1 MLQRSSSP
9 GPGFILGLAAAL
21 AASFSSVRYSTQES
35 IMLVRSRRSRGF
47 TLIELLVVIAIIAI
61 LIALLLPAVQQA
73 REAARRTQC
82 KNHLKQIGLALH
94 NYHDVFSCFPIG
106 ARQGNISG
114 PGSPVANKWSQG
126 TNWRAAIL
134 PQIDQAPLFNQLNFN
149 GDSFCGASYVPIGA
163 NVVLS
168 RLLIPFYTC
177 PSSSVEPF
185 IPGNSPVYFDNNT
198 NPMLIIQY
206 VGISGATPDPGGR
219 VGECNPGSYG
229 VSCHNG
235 IFRPFHRSLIRDV
248 TDGTSNVIAVAEQS
262 GLVGGY
268 NVSANY
274 GGGWAGLSHP
284 YPANAASNLA
294 DYFYAG
300 ITTVRDVP
308 NAKTTVAGSSAN
320 PYENNTL
327 LNSFHTGGIHALLA
341 DGTVR
346 FISDNINFPT
356 FLRLCAMNDGQT
368 VGEF

>member
-1 MLQRSSSP
+1 
-9 GPGFILGLAAAL
+9 
-21 AASFSSVRYSTQES
+21 
-35 IMLVRSRRSRGF
+35 MLVRSRRSLGF

-94 NYHDVFSCFPIG
+94 NYHDVYSCFPIG
-106 ARQGNISG
+106 ARAGNITG
-114 PGSPVANKWSQG
+114 PGSAVANKWSQG
-126 TNWRAAIL
+126 TNWRASIL
-134 PQIDQAPLFNQLNFN
+134 PQLDQAPLFNQLNFN
-149 GDSFCGASYVPIGA
+149 GDSFCGASYLPIGA

-168 RLLIPFYTC
+168 KLKIPAYTC
-177 PSSSVEPF
+177 PSSTVEPF
-185 IPGNSPVYFDNNT
+185 IPGNTPVYFDNNT

-206 VGISGATPDPGGR
+206 AGIAGAYPDPAIPSR
-219 VGECNPGSYG
+219 TPECRAGSYG
-229 VSCHNG
+229 ISCHNG
-235 IFRPFHRSLIRDV
+235 VLRPSHRSLIRDV
-248 TDGTSNVIAVAEQS
+248 TDGTSNVIVVSEQS
-262 GLVGGY
+262 GIVGGY
-268 NVSANY
+268 NVSSNY
-274 GGGWAGLSHP
+274 GGGWAGCSYP
-284 YPANAASNLA
+284 SPANEPNPG

-308 NAKTTVAGSSAN
+308 NAKTTVAGSSST

-346 FISDNINFPT
+346 LLSDNINFPT
-356 FLRLCAMNDGQT
+356 FLGLCSMNDGQP

>member
-1 MLQRSSSP
+1 MQ
-9 GPGFILGLAAAL
+9 
-21 AASFSSVRYSTQES
+21 VRPRPSYRLKQK
-35 IMLVRSRRSRGF
+35 
-47 TLIELLVVIAIIAI
+47 ELLVVIANIAI

-94 NYHDVFSCFPIG
+94 NYHDVYSCFPIG
-106 ARQGNISG
+106 ARQGNITG
-114 PGSPVANKWSQG
+114 PGSASLVSYKWSQG

-134 PQIDQAPLFNQLNFN
+134 AQIDQAPLFNRLNFG
-149 GDSFCGASYVPIGA
+149 GDSFSGASYVPIST

-168 RLLIPFYTC
+168 KQMIPFYVC
-177 PSSSVEPF
+177 PSSTVEPF

-206 VGISGATPDPGGR
+206 VGISGAYPDPGGR
-219 VGECNPGSYG
+219 AAECNPGNYG
-229 VSCHNG
+229 ISCHNG

-248 TDGTSNVIAVAEQS
+248 TDGTSNVIAVSEQS

-284 YPANAASNLA
+284 YPANTASNLA

-300 ITTVRDVP
+300 ITAVRDMP
-308 NAKTTVAGSSAN
+308 NAKTTVAGSSST

-356 FLRLCAMNDGQT
+356 FQRLCSMNDGQP